1 MNSDTRKLLEAVQQ
15 GAMSV
20 DEALLALKRSP
31 SLTSV
36 MQKWTC
42 TGASARGRRR

>member
-20 DEALLALKRSP
+20 DEVIAKL
-31 SLTSV
+31 
-36 MQKWTC
+36 
-42 TGASARGRRR
+42 RREIDDKVRD

>member
-20 DEALLALKRSP
+20 DEALLVCRATRCTRS
-31 SLTSV
+31 T
-36 MQKWTC
+36 
-42 TGASARGRRR
+42 AAR